1 MDSRQQFEEWYLQK
15 FYEGNRAAG
24 ICWLVRED
32 CGRYTYAMPA
42 EHWRT
47 WQASRE
53 SLVVTLPE
61 IEKSQA
67 WMSDYDDGCVYGRNC
82 ARNTIEY
89 RLKAQGI
96 RTK

>member
-1 MDSRQQFEEWYLQK
+1 MSDIWSEDFLAWL
-15 FYEGNRAAG
+15 AAG
-24 ICWLVRED
+24 NSSGCNHSMWK
-32 CGRYTYAMPA
+32 A
-42 EHWRT
+42 

-53 SLVVTLPE
+53 SLVVELPE

-89 RLKAQGI
+89 RLKVLGI